1 MKKNWP
7 NLRSYKMELDKD
19 AKDKIAQAVKPIVT
33 SALATA
39 LVAGAAAAL
48 AALLV
53 TNYKKSG
60 LTGETEMHP
69 TTDEMNM
76 SKVETSAK
84 DTDASLGKDEVTAKD
99 GDLSAN
105 RTDAAASSGEATA
118 AESGATAARTK
129 AGAADIETKA
139 LKMT

>member
-1 MKKNWP
+1 MDKKTADQI
-7 NLRSYKMELDKD
+7 KE
-19 AKDKIAQAVKPIVT
+19 IVT
-33 SALATA
+33 PIITSAATTA
-39 LVAGAAAAL
+39 LVGAAGAL
-48 AALLV
+48 VMKLLV
-53 TNYKKSG
+53 TNYKSSD
-60 LTGETEMHP
+60 LTGDKEMHP

-99 GDLSAN
+99 GDLSAA
-105 RTDAAASSGEATA
+105 RTDAAAGNTEATA
-118 AESGATAARTK
+118 AESGASAARTK

>member
-1 MKKNWP
+1 MEIDADTQAAIKKIT
-7 NLRSYKMELDKD
+7 E
-19 AKDKIAQAVKPIVT
+19 PIIKSVG
-33 SALATA
+33 
-39 LVAGAAAAL
+39 VGAAVAVAAGIIASL
-48 AALLV
+48 IV
-53 TNYKKSG
+53 TNYKNSSLK
-60 LTGETEMHP
+60 GETELHP
-69 TTDEMNM
+69 TRDDASM

-99 GDLSAN
+99 GDLSAT
-105 RTDAAASSGEATA
+105 RTDAAASSGGATA